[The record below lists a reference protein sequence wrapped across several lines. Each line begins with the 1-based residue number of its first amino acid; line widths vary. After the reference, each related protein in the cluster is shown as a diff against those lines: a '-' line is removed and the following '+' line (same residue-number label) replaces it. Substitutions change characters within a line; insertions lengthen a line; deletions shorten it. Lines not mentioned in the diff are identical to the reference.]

1 MKTVKILIPVFL
13 FAVTGVFSQTQNIN
27 DKSYGATDA
36 DKATI
41 ALSDIYNF
49 SGEQALA
56 VKQIEI
62 VKFQNL
68 ADIASLKASDLKR
81 FVQKR
86 ITTFN
91 LADSEIRDVLDDSQR
106 VLFNKNTAAKAQK
119 MNVTIA
125 SWQKQKLSETV
136 INQKLA
142 AIEEW

>member
-27 DKSYGATDA
+27 NKSYGTADA

-62 VKFQNL
+62 AKFQNL
-68 ADIASLKASDLKR
+68 ADIASLKVSDLTR

-91 LADSEIRDVLDDSQR
+91 LADSEIRDVLDDRQR
-106 VLFNKNTAAKAQK
+106 ILFDKNTTAKAQK
-119 MNVTIA
+119 MNATVA
-125 SWQKQKLSETV
+125 SWQKQKISEAV